1 MQTLGQRLEEARKRK
16 GISIREAAEAT
27 KIRGDYLQKFEASSF
42 DFDLPPLYI
51 RGFVRTYA
59 RHLELD
65 AARVVAEFDQLM
77 ADSGRAPRREARENF
92 GRVDFGGEAE
102 SAAPRA
108 AGGGGLD
115 PVMLKYLVFGG
126 GAIVVLLLVL
136 IAVNLFSGGTPARP
150 ATKSSGAAETSA
162 PTRAAE
168 PAAPAAQVITLTALD
183 NTRVKIVRV
192 ADESVVFDG
201 ALARG
206 ESRSFQKNGVFRVTV
221 EDRTKLRLEVNGRAM
236 EIPVL
241 QGGNYGRFTLD

>member
-42 DFDLPPLYI
+42 DFDLPPLYV
-51 RGFVRTYA
+51 RGFVRAYA
-59 RHLELD
+59 RHLDLD
-65 AARVVAEFDQLM
+65 APRIVAEFDQLM

-102 SAAPRA
+102 GAAPRP

-115 PVMLKYLVFGG
+115 PVLLKYLVFGG
-126 GAIVVLLLVL
+126 GAVVVLLLVL
-136 IAVNLFSGGTPARP
+136 IAVNVFSDGAPARP
-150 ATKSSGAAETSA
+150 APKTGAAESA
-162 PTRAAE
+162 PPPRAVE
-168 PAAPAAQVITLTALD
+168 PPAPSAQVVTLTALD

-192 ADESVVFDG
+192 ADESVLFDG

-206 ESRSFQKNGVFRVTV
+206 ESRSIQKIGVLRVTV
-221 EDRTKLRLEVNGRAM
+221 EDRTKLRIEVNGRAM
-236 EIPVL
+236 DIPVL